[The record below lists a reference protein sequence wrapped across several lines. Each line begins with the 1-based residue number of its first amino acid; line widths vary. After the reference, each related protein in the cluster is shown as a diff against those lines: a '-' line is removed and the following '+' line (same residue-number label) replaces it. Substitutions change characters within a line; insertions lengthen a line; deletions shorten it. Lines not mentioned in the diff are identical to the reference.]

1 MDTPQLVVRPATY
14 EDIPYL
20 QAKLKTE
27 TPTWEQVD
35 LTKGIVY
42 VVEYRGE
49 IAGFTHARLVF
60 QIEPVRLFNRFSRR
74 APRHARAKA
83 TLLLTRAIDAWIGDR
98 PRNTTGIYSYFCHIL
113 NRNRI

>member
-1 MDTPQLVVRPATY
+1 MECPQLVIRPANY

-35 LTKGIVY
+35 LTKAIVFAA
-42 VVEYRGE
+42 EYGGE
-49 IAGFTHARLVF
+49 IVGFTSARLVW
-60 QIEPVRLFNRFSRR
+60 QIEPVMLFKRFRRR

-83 TLLLTRAIDAWIGDR
+83 TLLLTRAIDGWIGDR
-98 PRNTTGIYSYFCHIL
+98 SRNTTGIYFYFCHIM
-113 NRNRI
+113 N